1 MSYAPINIGSASGE
15 SSFADSSDPAQV
27 PDPFFNWERDELPGE
42 LPAHGPS
49 QWDLNISDMVVCNSG
64 SLGRLEVPEEANA
77 IGHPT
82 EDRWP
87 VSNGSNDEDSAK
99 RKEKNR
105 LAQKAFRQRK
115 ELYIKTLE
123 RKVNELESQSTLLQE
138 ENRRLQ
144 AELAALLP
152 TEKTSGHGVLSG
164 KLLGEEVSED
174 SGSNVCDAEAN
185 ETRLIRISRD
195 ARTRLVDA
203 RDTCQL
209 IQTVWE
215 LIQANRLF
223 DEREVDLGHVYER
236 LLEIARV
243 DRGDFTLEDGV
254 RRILEEGPPHDR
266 SLL

>member
-27 PDPFFNWERDELPGE
+27 PDTFFNWERDELPGE

-49 QWDLNISDMVVCNSG
+49 QWDLNISDMVVYNTG

-82 EDRWP
+82 EDRWL

-138 ENRRLQ
+138 NRRLQ

-164 KLLGEEVSED
+164 KLLGGEVSED
-174 SGSNVCDAEAN
+174 SGSNVCDAEAG

-223 DEREVDLGHVYER
+223 DERG
-236 LLEIARV
+236 
-243 DRGDFTLEDGV
+243 
-254 RRILEEGPPHDR
+254 R
-266 SLL
+266 SWTCV